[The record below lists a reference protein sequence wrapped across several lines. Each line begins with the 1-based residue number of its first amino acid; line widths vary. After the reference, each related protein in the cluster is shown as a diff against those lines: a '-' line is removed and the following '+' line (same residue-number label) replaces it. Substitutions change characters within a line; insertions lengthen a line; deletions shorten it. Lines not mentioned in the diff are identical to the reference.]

1 MVADAFPRTF
11 VTNSR
16 RVRTSVCYRGCRC
29 LDPVG
34 GYSTECSLQLLTKR
48 LGECMAW
55 FGVERLDWNA
65 TQSLCATA
73 AVKLYTKRSPRL
85 PLDAQAGCILTLIL
99 AFTSVLQWAIIMA
112 QLSISLTHGE
122 LVFSIVSRIIGT
134 AGGALLGAALWYI
147 SCGNS
152 PFGNPYGF
160 GATTAVAF
168 IPLVFFRLFA
178 PMQLLVFGLMVFV
191 TLILTIGYSWIDSH
205 LAVTVSSGIGIEVAW
220 RRMLL
225 VLVGIAVGVIIMVI
239 PQPTST
245 RIAVRQSLAKLSQR
259 NLSLYSSLV
268 EIWAI
273 QSASFEGEKPEE
285 GGMARRSE
293 EQEKVLISGYRS
305 QLLTA
310 YEAHKA
316 IGAQIPLA
324 HLDLQLRGRWPGT
337 RYEQLLKAEGN
348 MIAALAQLYAVIS
361 DKDYTATWQR
371 RFAHATALLDP
382 STISD
387 VSLLLSLLAQ
397 ALQTGSRLPH
407 ATFLVRERAL
417 RHQSQAIRVEEQLRS
432 MGSHHATPRL
442 SLEILKA
449 EAFMKHVQGAVA
461 LQVFLVNLDEAAAVV
476 RTLVGEVPLNGYDAL
491 KDRWDDRALLL
502 QT

>member
-1 MVADAFPRTF
+1 
-11 VTNSR
+11 
-16 RVRTSVCYRGCRC
+16 
-29 LDPVG
+29 
-34 GYSTECSLQLLTKR
+34 
-48 LGECMAW
+48 
-55 FGVERLDWNA
+55 
-65 TQSLCATA
+65 
-73 AVKLYTKRSPRL
+73 
-85 PLDAQAGCILTLIL
+85 
-99 AFTSVLQWAIIMA
+99 MA

-122 LVFSIVSRIIGT
+122 LVFSIVARIVGT

-152 PFGNPYGF
+152 PNGNPYGF
-160 GATTAVAF
+160 GAATAVAF
-168 IPLVFFRLFA
+168 VPLVFFRLFA
-178 PMQLLVFGLMVFV
+178 PVQLLVFGLMIFV
-191 TLILTIGYSWIDSH
+191 TMILTIGYSWIDVH
-205 LAVTVSSGIGIEVAW
+205 LTVTVSSGIGIEVAW

-245 RIAVRQSLAKLSQR
+245 RIAVRQALAKLSQR

-285 GGMARRSE
+285 GTKSRRSE
-293 EQEKVLISGYRS
+293 QQETALISVYRA
-305 QLLTA
+305 QLMAA

-324 HLDLQLRGRWPGT
+324 RLDMQLRGRWPRT

-348 MIAALAQLYAVIS
+348 MISALAQLYAVVS

-417 RHQSQAIRVEEQLRS
+417 RHQSQAIRVEEQLRR

-502 QT
+502 YT